1 MRTRPE
7 CFIAHR
13 NAPALGGAPGYH
25 PPMAVPRTIYATH
38 PRYAEHDFP
47 RHPERAE
54 RIRAIWRGLDES
66 GLAARMESLRA
77 QAVDTD
83 LVLALHTADYLD
95 LLRRISAAPRTT
107 FLDAD
112 TYAGPDALTI
122 AMLSAGGA
130 VGAVDRVLGGAAD
143 NALAAIRPPGHHAMP
158 DHGMGFCLLGNV
170 AIAAHYARSQ
180 YAIERVLIVDY
191 DVHHGNGTEAMFYDD
206 PSVLYISTHQY
217 PFYPGTGA
225 ATDIGTGPGEGYT
238 VNIPLPAGSGDTHY
252 AAVFEQILWPA
263 AERFRP
269 QLVLVSVGFDAYWA
283 DPIAGMRLSL
293 KGYSHLAK
301 EVMGMAQRFSDGKV
315 VFALEGGYDLDA
327 LRHGVSNVARVLLG
341 DATGDPLGAPPGPQ
355 PDPDISALLTLLKK
369 LHGLR

>member
-1 MRTRPE
+1 M
-7 CFIAHR
+7 A
-13 NAPALGGAPGYH
+13 APTT
-25 PPMAVPRTIYATH
+25 VYATH

-47 RHPERAE
+47 GHPERAE
-54 RIRAIWRGLDES
+54 RIRAIWRRLEQN
-66 GLAARMESLRA
+66 GLAARMASL
-77 QAVDTD
+77 QVHVVDMQS
-83 LVLALHTADYLD
+83 VLAVHTADYVD
-95 LLRRISAAPRTT
+95 LLRRISAASRTT

-122 AMLSAGGA
+122 AMLSAGGV
-130 VGAVDRVLGGAAD
+130 VGAVDAVLSGAAD
-143 NALAAIRPPGHHAMP
+143 NGLAAVRPPGHHAMP

-170 AIAAHYARSQ
+170 AIAAQYARSR

-206 PSVLYISTHQY
+206 PSVLYVSTHQY

-238 VNIPLPAGSGDTHY
+238 LNIPLPAGSGDANY
-252 AAVFEQILWPA
+252 AAVFDQILWPA

-283 DPIAGMRLSL
+283 DPLADMRLSL
-293 KGYSHLAK
+293 TGYSHLAG
-301 EVMGMAQRFSDGKV
+301 EVMRMARRFCNGNV

-327 LRHGVSNVARVLLG
+327 LGHGVSNVARVLLG
-341 DATGDPLGAPPGPQ
+341 AQTSDPLGPPPGPRSE
-355 PDPDISALLTLLKK
+355 PDISALLSLLQRV
-369 LHGLR
+369 HGL